1 MSRKG
6 WRSVGDLLLCGD
18 AMVRSADAVLRAN
31 GGRTVLLRMPA
42 PAVAGNDAEQLGLA
56 TPEFQDAE
64 MSPALFRKTES
75 TTTLLVSASAVRS
88 MVGSLRFDSAEI
100 LFETAAGV
108 VIDGVLYTIVAGV
121 ASAWDG
127 EPYNYCLTLRAP
139 DR

>member
-1 MSRKG
+1 
-6 WRSVGDLLLCGD
+6 VGDLLLCGD
-18 AMVRSADAVLRAN
+18 AAVRSADAVLRAN
-31 GGRTVLLRMPA
+31 GGRAVMLRMPA

-64 MSPALFRKTES
+64 LSPALFRKAES
-75 TTTLLVSASAVRS
+75 TATLLISANAVNL

-108 VIDGVLYTIVAGV
+108 VIDGVLYAIVASV
-121 ASAWDG
+121 ASVWDG

>member
-1 MSRKG
+1 M
-6 WRSVGDLLLCGD
+6 GDLLLCGD
-18 AMVRSADAVLRAN
+18 AAVRSADAVLRAN
-31 GGRTVLLRMPA
+31 GGRAVMLRMPA

-64 MSPALFRKTES
+64 LSPALFRKAES
-75 TTTLLVSASAVRS
+75 TATLLISANAVNL

-108 VIDGVLYTIVAGV
+108 VIDGVLYAIVASV
-121 ASAWDG
+121 ASVWDG

>member
-1 MSRKG
+1 
-6 WRSVGDLLLCGD
+6 VGDLLLCGD
-18 AMVRSADAVLRAN
+18 AVVRSADAMLRAN
-31 GGRTVLLRMPA
+31 GGRAVMLRMPA

-64 MSPALFRKTES
+64 LSPALFRKAES
-75 TTTLLVSASAVRS
+75 TATLLISASAVNL

-108 VIDGVLYTIVAGV
+108 VIDGVLYAIVASV
-121 ASAWDG
+121 ASVWDG

>member
-1 MSRKG
+1 M
-6 WRSVGDLLLCGD
+6 
-18 AMVRSADAVLRAN
+18 RSADAVLRAN
-31 GGRTVLLRMPA
+31 GGRAVWLRMPA

-64 MSPALFRKTES
+64 LSPALLRKAES
-75 TTTLLVSASAVRS
+75 TTTLLVSASAVKAV
-88 MVGSLRFDSAEI
+88 VGSLKFDSAEV

-108 VIDGVLYTIVAGV
+108 VIDDVLYAIVTSV
-121 ASAWDG
+121 ASVWDG